1 MNIEDSSAMHDSGSA
16 EELSATEVQR
26 QLNDALQQ
34 LSPEQLQ
41 ALADFAAY
49 LADAEGEATVQELLA
64 IPGLLERVKQI
75 QATPNSD

>member
-1 MNIEDSSAMHDSGSA
+1 MNTDDSSAMGDSSSA
-16 EELSATEVQR
+16 DELSAAELQQ
-26 QLNDALQQ
+26 QLKDSLQQ

-49 LADAEGEATVQELLA
+49 LADAGGEATVQELLA